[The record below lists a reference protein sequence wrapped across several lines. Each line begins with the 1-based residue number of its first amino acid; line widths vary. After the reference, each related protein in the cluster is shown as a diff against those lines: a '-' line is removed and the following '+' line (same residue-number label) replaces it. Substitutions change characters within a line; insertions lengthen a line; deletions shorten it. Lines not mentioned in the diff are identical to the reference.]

1 MFETLKKNLE
11 KAIHGKINEKNIS
24 ESLMEVRIALL
35 DADVNIKVVKKF
47 IERVK
52 KKALGKK
59 VLESFNPSK
68 LLIKIFH
75 DELVELMGIRNYEID
90 LSKDLSV
97 VFIFGLQGSGK
108 TTFSVKLAHFFKKK
122 KRKKTLISTTD
133 IYRPA
138 AIHQIK
144 VLGDQIGVTVIPQN
158 GNEKT
163 LEIAKRS
170 VAIAKEGNY
179 DVLIIDTAGRL
190 AIDKVMM
197 DEMERIYKAIR
208 PSESLFIVDAMT
220 GQDAANTA
228 KNFKDVLD
236 FNGVVLNKLDG
247 DARGGAALTVC
258 SISKKPIKFIGTG
271 EKIEDLDIFYPDRI
285 AKSLLGMEDVI
296 SMVEKVNEQF
306 SKEQAEELHRKI
318 DKNKFDFNDFLSQIH
333 KVKKMGPV
341 KDLLGMMGI
350 FHKIELKGDLFKKTE
365 SIIYSMTEKERKNP
379 ELINESSKIRISK
392 GSGNSIEEVD
402 DLLKKFQYIK
412 KIIRKMQTASGSAME
427 MAYKYVLN

>member
-11 KAIHGKINEKNIS
+11 KAIQTGHVKINEKNIS

-47 IERVK
+47 LERVK

-59 VLESFNPSK
+59 VLERK

-122 KRKKTLISTTD
+122 RKKTLISTTD

-138 AIHQIK
+138 GIHQIK
-144 VLGDQIGVTVIPQN
+144 VLGDQIGVTVITQN
-158 GNEKT
+158 GNENP

-197 DEMERIYKAIR
+197 AEMERIYKAIR
-208 PSESLFIVDAMT
+208 PYESLFIVDAMT

-285 AKSLLGMEDVI
+285 AKSLLGMED
-296 SMVEKVNEQF
+296 S
-306 SKEQAEELHRKI
+306 HI
-318 DKNKFDFNDFLSQIH
+318 DQNKNKFDFNDFLSKIH
-333 KVKKMGPV
+333 KGKKMVPV
-341 KDLLGMMGI
+341 KDLLGMMGMVNI
-350 FHKIELKGDLFKKTE
+350 FQGDLFKKTE

-379 ELINESSKIRISK
+379 ELINESRKIRIYK

-412 KIIRKMQTASGSAME
+412 KIISGS
-427 MAYKYVLN
+427 

>member
-1 MFETLKKNLE
+1 MFESLKKNIE
-11 KAIHGKINEKNIS
+11 KAIHFLTVHGKINEKNIS

-52 KKALGKK
+52 KKALGQK
-59 VLESFNPSK
+59 VFESFNTRK

-108 TTFSVKLAHFFKKK
+108 TTFSVKLAHFLKK

-144 VLGDQIGVTVIPQN
+144 VLGDQIGVTVISQN
-158 GNEKT
+158 GNENT

-170 VAIAKEGNY
+170 VAFAKEGNY

-208 PSESLFIVDAMT
+208 PSESLFIVDAMS

-271 EKIEDLDIFYPDRI
+271 EKIEDLDIFYPERI

-296 SMVEKVNEQF
+296 SMVEKVNEQL

-318 DKNKFDFNDFLSQIH
+318 DQNKFDFNDFLSQIH

-341 KDLLGMMGI
+341 KDLLGMMGMGNI

-379 ELINESSKIRISK
+379 ELINENRKIRISK

-412 KIIRKMQTASGSAME
+412 KIILKI
-427 MAYKYVLN
+427 